1 MHRSP
6 ILNLVTISI
15 SCVGSL
21 LTQITCYLKIT
32 SLLSTKKKPPYF
44 GTRYSFLLGEFLF
57 ILQDPVGGSSLR
69 LPRLPVGLTDCSLL
83 WACPKLPLDTLL
95 LCSIILTAL
104 KHVRGFC
111 T

>member
-32 SLLSTKKKPPYF
+32 SLLSPKKAPRTLAHAIPSCLVSS
-44 GTRYSFLLGEFLF
+44 YSSCKTQLE
-57 ILQDPVGGSSLR
+57 
-69 LPRLPVGLTDCSLL
+69 
-83 WACPKLPLDTLL
+83 AL
-95 LCSIILTAL
+95 LCVFL
-104 KHVRGFC
+104 GC
-111 T
+111 QWG